1 MGFFNKVF
9 RTSDKADKTTAE
21 PQDVDFV
28 AALSMHLR
36 GEVNPALGNYLKIA
50 EELPEDNLAPFFA
63 SAIKAG
69 EGNIAEAAESLRL
82 LSQRISLK
90 GETISRAISLNLDT
104 LMRNEPFLGVP
115 AVAEIIVSFGDTLK
129 KEGFVQ
135 ESAVCFEIAAGLVPD
150 NAHVLHKLGDTL
162 HDLGIY
168 DYAESVLLEA
178 LKYAPYHWGA
188 LYTYAV
194 LLQDL
199 KRYEEAITYY
209 EKAVKVNPDHVKCQN
224 NYGAALMMTNRLDEA
239 LAHCTLAAGLAPDFL
254 PVKINLG
261 NIHLLLQEYETAR
274 TNYLEAIS
282 LDKNLAPA
290 YLGLAS
296 VEQLLGSDSGRVRE
310 LYLKAIEL
318 NPSIPEAHH
327 ALGNLL
333 VPEGKPEALTHFS
346 AAAQLNNNLKNLHK
360 DFGNACLQLGMREEA
375 LEHLRI
381 AQAQNPDDIATQETL
396 SMLEEETR
404 TARSV
409 DPGIS

>member
-1 MGFFNKVF
+1 MGFFSNVF
-9 RTSDKADKTTAE
+9 RTNDKADKTTAE
-21 PQDVDFV
+21 PREVDFI

-36 GEVNPALGNYLKIA
+36 GEVSPALSNYLKIA
-50 EELPEDNLAPFFA
+50 EELPDDNLAPFFA
-63 SAIKAG
+63 AAIKAG
-69 EGNIAEAAESLRL
+69 EGNIAEAAESLRS

-90 GETISRAISLNLDT
+90 GETISRAISLDLVA
-104 LMRNEPFLGVP
+104 LLSNEPFLTVP
-115 AVAEIIVSFGDTLK
+115 AVAEIIISFGDILK

-135 ESAVCFEIAAGLVPD
+135 ESAVCFEIATGLVPD
-150 NAHVLHKLGDTL
+150 NVHVLHRLGDTL

-178 LKYAPYHWGA
+178 LKHAPNHWGA

-199 KRYEEAITYY
+199 KRYAEATTYY
-209 EKAVKVNPDHVKCQN
+209 EKAVRLDPNHVRCQN

-239 LAHCTLAAGLAPDFL
+239 LAHCTLAAELAPDFL

-290 YLGLAS
+290 YFGLAS
-296 VEQLLGSDSGRVRE
+296 VEKLLGSDSGRVRE

-318 NPSIPEAHH
+318 NPSIPDAHH

-333 VPEGKPEALTHFS
+333 AHEGKPEALSHFS

-360 DFGNACLQLGMREEA
+360 DFGNACLQMGRREEA
-375 LEHLRI
+375 IEHLRI
-381 AQAQNPDDIATQETL
+381 ARQQDPDDVVTQETL
-396 SMLEEETR
+396 SRLEEETR
-404 TARSV
+404 TKS
-409 DPGIS
+409 S